1 MKTIDK
7 SFWNIDKHR
16 IHPIKSALS
25 VKLCKAV
32 NILHADT
39 IEKKPLDLLK
49 YPNAITLSP
58 TLAENDNEKIYPVA
72 GKSSKETYNFSVLG
86 NGIVTYNCRGFKF
99 IKVWSH
105 SVAVSEKEDM
115 LRNHVAKVK
124 GFCSWSAITYPLSAK
139 GSGWKG
145 GQKRRQRL
153 YNPEKSFQERD

>member
-1 MKTIDK
+1 MNKKTGYLQISLETWTNLSIAQKRKYLDFIVNLRNDELENMKTIDK

-39 IEKKPLDLLK
+39 IEKKPLDLLN

-99 IKVWSH
+99 IKV
-105 SVAVSEKEDM
+105 
-115 LRNHVAKVK
+115 
-124 GFCSWSAITYPLSAK
+124 
-139 GSGWKG
+139 
-145 GQKRRQRL
+145 
-153 YNPEKSFQERD
+153 